1 MVRFIGIN
9 NFYGM
14 KLSKHTVLEVFE
26 NPRSKYFGVIN
37 DTLALAT
44 LLSVLAIVLETVQS
58 LHTYATLFLTIEWVT
73 VILFST
79 EYLARLW
86 ATKKRGS
93 YAFSFFGIIDLLAI
107 LPTFIGIANFTF
119 LKSAR
124 VVRIIRFLR
133 LVRLSKLTRVKTKDA
148 EETLGIFW
156 FNILLY
162 ASTLIFAMLLVGVAL
177 HVFVSTGEHYWSIPK
192 GMYWTFAVFLGG
204 LPAPI
209 PAGTSGTVI
218 FIIAKFLGMALF
230 GLLIGVIGKIFN
242 EWILGKK

>member
-1 MVRFIGIN
+1 
-9 NFYGM
+9 M
-14 KLSKHTVLEVFE
+14 KLSKHEVLEMFE
-26 NPRSKYFGVIN
+26 NPRSRYFPIIN
-37 DTLALAT
+37 DTLAFAT
-44 LLSVLAIVLETVQS
+44 LLSVLTIVLETVKS
-58 LHTYATLFLTIEWVT
+58 LHAYASIFFIVEWVT
-73 VILFST
+73 VILFSF
-79 EYLARLW
+79 EYALRLW
-86 ATKKRGS
+86 ATKRRRD

-107 LPTFIGIANFTF
+107 LPSFIGIANFTF

-133 LVRLSKLTRVKTKDA
+133 LVRLSKLSRVKTKDA

-162 ASTLIFAMLLVGVAL
+162 ASTLIFAMLLMGVAL
-177 HVFVSTGEHYWSIPK
+177 HVFISTSEHYWSIPA
-192 GMYWTFAVFLGG
+192 GMWWTFSVFLGG

-209 PAGTSGTVI
+209 PPGTTGTVI